1 MEINL
6 LFLLK
11 CLFGGMF
18 VLSMGWLNENRK
30 SLKTKITALEE
41 RVSTNEKRISS
52 LKYKIETIETTLPAT
67 IDEKLQPIQETLQLM
82 TTVITTMN
90 NDIRTL
96 LRKVEENNHSNKVTS
111 AEKEDTEWL
120 VSPSSVIFVFV

>member
-41 RVSTNEKRISS
+41 RVSTNEKRINT
-52 LKYKIETIETTLPAT
+52 LKNKVETIETTVPT
-67 IDEKLQPIQETLQLM
+67 VIDDKLRPIRETLDLM
-82 TTVITTMN
+82 TTVTTSISL
-90 NDIRTL
+90 DIRTL
-96 LRKVEENNHSNKVTS
+96 LKKVEDNQ
-111 AEKEDTEWL
+111 KESKQDKDCVCEEDK
-120 VSPSSVIFVFV
+120 I

>member
-41 RVSTNEKRISS
+41 RVSTNEKRITS
-52 LKYKIETIETTLPAT
+52 LKYKIDTIETTLPAT
-67 IDEKLQPIQETLQLM
+67 IDDKLKPIRETLDLM
-82 TTVITTMN
+82 TTVTTN
-90 NDIRTL
+90 ISLDIRTL
-96 LRKVEENNHSNKVTS
+96 LKKVEDSQ
-111 AEKEDTEWL
+111 KETKQDKDCVWEEDK
-120 VSPSSVIFVFV
+120 I

>member
-30 SLKTKITALEE
+30 LLKTKITALEE
-41 RVSTNEKRISS
+41 RVSTNEKRITS

-96 LRKVEENNHSNKVTS
+96 LRKVEENNHSNKSTS
-111 AEKEDTEWL
+111 AEKEDTE
-120 VSPSSVIFVFV
+120 

>member
-30 SLKTKITALEE
+30 SLKTKITKKDLENFE
-41 RVSTNEKRISS
+41 IP
-52 LKYKIETIETTLPAT
+52 TI
-67 IDEKLQPIQETLQLM
+67 
-82 TTVITTMN
+82 
-90 NDIRTL
+90 L
-96 LRKVEENNHSNKVTS
+96 LSHNLGTY
-111 AEKEDTEWL
+111 L
-120 VSPSSVIFVFV
+120 

>member
-30 SLKTKITALEE
+30 SLKLRISNLEE
-41 RVSTNEKRISS
+41 RVSTNEKRINT
-52 LKYKIETIETTLPAT
+52 LKNKIDSIETTVPTT
-67 IDEKLQPIQETLQLM
+67 IDDKLRPIRETLDLM
-82 TTVITTMN
+82 TTVTTN
-90 NDIRTL
+90 ISLDIRTL
-96 LRKVEENNHSNKVTS
+96 LKKVEDNQ
-111 AEKEDTEWL
+111 KETKQDKDCVCEEDK
-120 VSPSSVIFVFV
+120 I

>member
-41 RVSTNEKRISS
+41 RISTNEKRVSS
-52 LKYKIETIETTLPAT
+52 LKYKIDTIETTLPAT
-67 IDEKLQPIQETLQLM
+67 IDEKLQPIRETLDLM
-82 TTVITTMN
+82 TTVTTN
-90 NDIRTL
+90 ISLDIRTL
-96 LRKVEENNHSNKVTS
+96 LKKVEDNQ
-111 AEKEDTEWL
+111 KETKQDKDC
-120 VSPSSVIFVFV
+120 VC

>member
-67 IDEKLQPIQETLQLM
+67 IDEKLRPIRETLDLM
-82 TTVITTMN
+82 TTVTTN
-90 NDIRTL
+90 ISLDIRTL
-96 LRKVEENNHSNKVTS
+96 LKKVEDNQ
-111 AEKEDTEWL
+111 KESKQDKDCVCEEDK
-120 VSPSSVIFVFV
+120 I

>member
-30 SLKTKITALEE
+30 SLKLRISNLED
-41 RVSTNEKRISS
+41 RVSTNEKRINT
-52 LKYKIETIETTLPAT
+52 LKNKVDAIETTVPT
-67 IDEKLQPIQETLQLM
+67 VIDDKLRPIQETLQLM

-96 LRKVEENNHSNKVTS
+96 LRKVEENNHNSKGTS
-111 AEKEDTEWL
+111 AEKEDTE
-120 VSPSSVIFVFV
+120 

>member
-6 LFLLK
+6 LFIFK
-11 CLFGGMF
+11 CLFGGLF
-18 VLSMGWLNENRK
+18 IFCLGWLNENRK
-30 SLKTKITALEE
+30 SLKLRISNLEE

-52 LKYKIETIETTLPAT
+52 LKYKIDTIETTLPAT

-96 LRKVEENNHSNKVTS
+96 LRKVEENNHNSNKSTLT
-111 AEKEDTEWL
+111 EKEDTE
-120 VSPSSVIFVFV
+120 

>member
-6 LFLLK
+6 MFLIK

-41 RVSTNEKRISS
+41 RVSTNEKRVSS

-96 LRKVEENNHSNKVTS
+96 LRKVEENNHNSNKSTIT
-111 AEKEDTEWL
+111 EKEDTE
-120 VSPSSVIFVFV
+120 

>member
-30 SLKTKITALEE
+30 SLKLRISNLED
-41 RVSTNEKRISS
+41 RVSTNEKRINT
-52 LKYKIETIETTLPAT
+52 LKNKVESIETTVPT
-67 IDEKLQPIQETLQLM
+67 VIDDKLRPIRETLDLM
-82 TTVITTMN
+82 TTVTTN
-90 NDIRTL
+90 ISLDIRTL
-96 LRKVEENNHSNKVTS
+96 LKKVEDNQ
-111 AEKEDTEWL
+111 KESKQDKDC
-120 VSPSSVIFVFV
+120 V

>member
-41 RVSTNEKRISS
+41 RITTNEKRINT
-52 LKYKIETIETTLPAT
+52 LKNKVETIETTVPT
-67 IDEKLQPIQETLQLM
+67 VIDDKLRPIRETLDLM
-82 TTVITTMN
+82 TTVTTSISL
-90 NDIRTL
+90 DIRTL
-96 LRKVEENNHSNKVTS
+96 LKKVEDNQ
-111 AEKEDTEWL
+111 KESKQDKDCVCEEDK
-120 VSPSSVIFVFV
+120 I

>member
-41 RVSTNEKRISS
+41 RVSTNEKRINT
-52 LKYKIETIETTLPAT
+52 LKNKIDSIETTVPT
-67 IDEKLQPIQETLQLM
+67 SIDDKLRPIRETLDLM
-82 TTVITTMN
+82 TTVTTN
-90 NDIRTL
+90 ISLDIRTL
-96 LRKVEENNHSNKVTS
+96 LKKVEDNQ
-111 AEKEDTEWL
+111 KESKQDKDCVCEEDK
-120 VSPSSVIFVFV
+120 I